1 MFEHELSHAL
11 RDLTSELREMRQ
23 ERMLGLA
30 TKCDLLAMEQRLVA
44 AIGNQ
49 VTHEDRALLDEMLKT
64 MERRTRKLEALD
76 AKTSA

>member
-11 RDLTSELREMRQ
+11 RDLTYELREQRQ
-23 ERMLGLA
+23 ERMLGVA
-30 TKCDLLAMEQRLVA
+30 TKRDLVAMEERIIA

-49 VTHEDRALLDEMLKT
+49 VTHEDRVLLDDILKA